1 MKFHVVFMKYIKG
14 MVIIAAIAL
23 LLCMVASSSVYADMQ
38 TVTVDGTARPQG
50 NQAISRDN
58 AIGDALRKAVEQAV
72 GMMVVS
78 ETVVDKSELIKD
90 MIYSKTQGYVKQ
102 YKIIKESS
110 SQDVYLV
117 TIVAVID
124 VNDLKNDLGAL
135 GLLQTRVGNPR
146 TLFMVVEQ
154 HIGQD
159 SPFYWWGAANAA
171 VTETALKE
179 EFLAKGFNVVDTSMA
194 TSSLETK
201 YVNRAADLSD
211 AAIRDIGRTM
221 SAEIVIKGMAVVKE
235 GPRTPGSTVGSYMAD
250 ITASAIRVDNGQLLA
265 SGRGHGVARHVA
277 MNIGENNALEQAG
290 RDIGTRLIDQIV
302 AKWNAETSGLKLT
315 QLTIRGL
322 KNTQDVIRI
331 KGVLAEHVRGA
342 QNVILRSYAG
352 GVAVFD
358 LSAASNAQQIGDTLS
373 VVKIPDINLD
383 ILRITSNT
391 LELSVNVNVPA
402 KQ

>member
-1 MKFHVVFMKYIKG
+1 
-14 MVIIAAIAL
+14 
-23 LLCMVASSSVYADMQ
+23 
-38 TVTVDGTARPQG
+38 
-50 NQAISRDN
+50 
-58 AIGDALRKAVEQAV
+58 
-72 GMMVVS
+72 
-78 ETVVDKSELIKD
+78 
-90 MIYSKTQGYVKQ
+90 
-102 YKIIKESS
+102 
-110 SQDVYLV
+110 
-117 TIVAVID
+117 
-124 VNDLKNDLGAL
+124 
-135 GLLQTRVGNPR
+135 
-146 TLFMVVEQ
+146 
-154 HIGQD
+154 
-159 SPFYWWGAANAA
+159 
-171 VTETALKE
+171 LKE

-331 KGVLAEHVRGA
+331 KGILAEHVRGA